1 MSPTLKQIS
10 PVAHYRCDSI
20 SEKSDEFR
28 LALRKAF
35 DKRGMMVEV
44 KNPYNK
50 IVLSREYR
58 SEGSF
63 SFTSHEPGEHTICMH
78 TKGFETS
85 GKMQKIDLDIQVGEH
100 TINYTA
106 IAKKQNLSEMQTKL
120 TQLNEKVKDII
131 KELDYQ
137 RYREEMFRGSTETIS
152 RRILMW
158 SVGQTIIL
166 IMIGVWQMQNLRLFF
181 ESKKLV

>member
-1 MSPTLKQIS
+1 
-10 PVAHYRCDSI
+10 
-20 SEKSDEFR
+20 
-28 LALRKAF
+28 
-35 DKRGMMVEV
+35 MMVEV
-44 KNPYNK
+44 KNPHNK

-63 SFTSHEPGEHTICMH
+63 SFTSHEPGEHTICLH
-78 TKGFETS
+78 TKDFKISE
-85 GKMQKIDLDIQVGEH
+85 KMLKIDLDIQVGEH
-100 TINYTA
+100 AINYTA
-106 IAKKQNLSEMQTKL
+106 MAKKRNLSEMQMKL
-120 TQLNEKVKDII
+120 TQLNEKAKEII

-158 SVGQTIIL
+158 SVGQTVIL